1 MNTVLNYVHEY
12 VCGEYVDVDGT
23 WKPYGTRGGVG
34 WQAVWRC
41 CVGGGKSSDLTERRT
56 KPRNGNGTH
65 ANAEKTRRERCRAW
79 CEMSELRSPIGCM
92 TDISLYLRSDVH
104 AGKKIYVHL
113 AIKPNTGAIALT

>member
-1 MNTVLNYVHEY
+1 MEAVRDAGWGRLA
-12 VCGEYVDVDGT
+12 
-23 WKPYGTRGGVG
+23 GGV
-34 WQAVWRC
+34 AVR
-41 CVGGGKSSDLTERRT
+41 VGGGKSSDLTERRT

-79 CEMSELRSPIGCM
+79 WLVRDVRTPIPDRM

-113 AIKPNTGAIALT
+113 AIKPNTGAITLT